1 MMHIINNLVGQNHD
15 AIIALDENVKIALI
29 VVIVLILGWGIF
41 KKLTKL
47 IITGVMLSVL
57 YILITNLGI
66 M

>member
-1 MMHIINNLVGQNHD
+1 MMHIINNLVVQNQD

>member
-1 MMHIINNLVGQNHD
+1 MMHIINNLLGQNQD

-57 YILITNLGI
+57 YILITSLGI

>member
-1 MMHIINNLVGQNHD
+1 MMHIINNLVGQNQD
-15 AIIALDENVKIALI
+15 AIIALDENVKIVLI

-47 IITGVMLSVL
+47 IITGAMLSVL
-57 YILITNLGI
+57 YILITSLGI

>member
-1 MMHIINNLVGQNHD
+1 MMHIINNLVGQNKD

-57 YILITNLGI
+57 YILITSLGI

>member
-1 MMHIINNLVGQNHD
+1 MMHIINNLVGQNKD

-29 VVIVLILGWGIF
+29 AVIVLILGWGIF

-47 IITGVMLSVL
+47 IITGAMLSVL
-57 YILITNLGI
+57 YILITSLGI